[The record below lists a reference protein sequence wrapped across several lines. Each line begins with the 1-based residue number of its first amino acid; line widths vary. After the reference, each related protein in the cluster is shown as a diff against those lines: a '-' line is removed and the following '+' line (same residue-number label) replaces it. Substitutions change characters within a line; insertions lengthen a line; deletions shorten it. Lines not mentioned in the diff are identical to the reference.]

1 VEEGLSAGEPCATP
15 AGEPRAPVPVA
26 ARPAHA
32 GWLMYVGRRLLQ
44 TIPALLIIAVLNFS
58 IVQLAP
64 GDAADVLAGEAGGA
78 TPEYMAEL
86 RKQFGLDQ
94 PMPVQLGLYLK
105 NVATLNLGYSFRN
118 GMPVRDLVWQRL
130 GPTLL
135 LMGTTILFS
144 VGVGMLLGIAA
155 AGRPNTFRDQAIS
168 VVSLLSYATPL
179 FWVGL
184 MLISIFSLKLG
195 WFPTS
200 GMETIAAFHEGWDLL
215 VDIAHHLVLPA
226 ITLSLFY
233 MALYTRLMRATMLEQ
248 AGMDYVTTAR
258 AKGLTERRII
268 FRHILRNAV
277 LPIVTMAGV
286 QIGALL
292 GGSVVVETV
301 FGWPGM
307 GLLAYQ
313 ALFARDIN
321 LLLGIFFISACLV
334 VVVNLIVDLLYGV
347 LDPRIEMR

>member
-1 VEEGLSAGEPCATP
+1 MEEGLSDGKPRVAP
-15 AGEPRAPVPVA
+15 AGEPRGPLPAA
-26 ARPAHA
+26 ARQAHV
-32 GWLMYVGRRLLQ
+32 GWLTYIGRRLLQ
-44 TIPALLIIAVLNFS
+44 AIPTLLIIAVLKFS
-58 IVQLAP
+58 LVQLAP

-78 TPEYMAEL
+78 TPEYMAAL
-86 RKQFGLDQ
+86 RRQFGLDQ

-105 NVATLNLGYSFRN
+105 NLATLNLGFSHRN

-155 AGRPNTFRDQAIS
+155 AARPNTFRDQAIS

-184 MLISIFSLKLG
+184 MLISVFSLRLG

-200 GMETIAAFHEGWDLL
+200 GMETIAAFNEGWDLA

-258 AKGLTERRII
+258 AKGLAEGRIT

-334 VVVNLIVDLLYGV
+334 VAVNLIVDLLYGV

>member
-1 VEEGLSAGEPCATP
+1 MEESLSAAEPRATP
-15 AGEPRAPVPVA
+15 AGEPRGPLPEV
-26 ARPAHA
+26 ARPTHV

-44 TIPALLIIAVLNFS
+44 AIPTLLIIAVLNFS

-78 TPEYMAEL
+78 SPEYMAEL

-94 PMPVQLGLYLK
+94 PLPVQLGLYLK
-105 NVATLNLGYSFRN
+105 NLATLNLGYSFRN
-118 GMPVRDLVWQRL
+118 GMPVRELVMQRL

-155 AGRPNTFRDQAIS
+155 SSRPNTFRDQAIS

-200 GMETIAAFHEGWDLL
+200 GMETIAAFHEGWDRV

-226 ITLSLFY
+226 VTLSLFY

-258 AKGLTERRII
+258 AKGLTERRIT
-268 FRHILRNAV
+268 FRHVLRNAV

-334 VVVNLIVDLLYGV
+334 VVVNLVVDLLYGV

>member
-1 VEEGLSAGEPCATP
+1 MEARAAP
-15 AGEPRAPVPVA
+15 AREPREPAPA
-26 ARPAHA
+26 AGRRAHL
-32 GWLMYVGRRLLQ
+32 GWLMYIGRRLLQ
-44 TIPALLIIAVLNFS
+44 AIPTLLIIAVLNFS

-64 GDAADVLAGEAGGA
+64 GNAADVLAGEAGGA
-78 TPEYMAEL
+78 TPEYMAQL
-86 RKQFGLDQ
+86 RQQFGLDK
-94 PMPVQLGLYLK
+94 PMPVQLALYMK
-105 NVATLNLGYSFRN
+105 NVVTLNLGYSFRN
-118 GMPVRDLVWQRL
+118 NMAVRDLVVQRL

-135 LMGTTILFS
+135 LMGTTIVLS
-144 VGVGMLLGIAA
+144 IGIGMLLGIAA
-155 AGRPNTFRDQAIS
+155 AARPNTLRDQAIS
-168 VVSLLSYATPL
+168 VLSLLSYATPL

-184 MLISIFSLKLG
+184 MLISVFSLKLG

-200 GMETIAAFHEGWDLL
+200 GMETIAAFHQGWAR
-215 VDIAHHLVLPA
+215 VADIARHLVLPA

-233 MALYTRLMRATMLEQ
+233 MALYARLMRATMLEQ
-248 AGMDYVTTAR
+248 AGLDYVTTAR
-258 AKGLTERRII
+258 AKGLTERRIT
-268 FRHILRNAV
+268 FRHVLRNAS

-334 VVVNLIVDLLYGV
+334 VVVNLLVDLLYVV